1 MRDVI
6 IIGSGGAGLSAA
18 IHAKKAGLDVLVV
31 SKTYPTHS
39 QTSQAQGGI
48 NAVLNENDSIEK
60 HVADTLK
67 SSHGLGNQYVIQH
80 MCENAKATIEW
91 LDELGVPFT
100 RDESSLID
108 QRKMGGASFA
118 RVCYS
123 SDYTGLKILHTL
135 YDTCLKES
143 IDFLHEHM
151 LLNFIVEDKKVL
163 GITALEIQSGEVKEL
178 LAKRVIVATG
188 GYISLYNGFNTNS
201 KATTGDGIA
210 AALRAGAKLS
220 NMEFIQ
226 FHPTAI
232 KGANV
237 LISESARGEGGYIVD
252 EEGNR
257 FVDELKPRD
266 EVARAIYE
274 KIQNNHEVF
283 LDVRHLGLDKI
294 NEAIPQ
300 ERRLAMDFAKVK
312 LEEELLSIN
321 PAAHYCMGGIWV
333 NENAQTSL
341 ENLYAC
347 GECAQTN
354 VHGANRL
361 GGNSL
366 LEIIT
371 FGQIA
376 ALHCVNELKNSTIK
390 KITPTQQFLNDKAF
404 IKQVYSFPNKIDF
417 YAQKEFMGK
426 IFFRNVGL
434 FRNDLNM
441 KAVLSQ
447 IRQWQKEFSFMGI
460 GDKSKLYNQNL
471 VEFIE
476 FGNMLELSEVVAISA
491 ISRCESRGA
500 HFRSDHPF
508 EIEDF
513 TKNSMAYKHEGILA
527 VDFEGN
533 TDENQNSSI

>member
-1 MRDVI
+1 M
-6 IIGSGGAGLSAA
+6 
-18 IHAKKAGLDVLVV
+18 
-31 SKTYPTHS
+31 
-39 QTSQAQGGI
+39 
-48 NAVLNENDSIEK
+48 
-60 HVADTLK
+60 
-67 SSHGLGNQYVIQH
+67 
-80 MCENAKATIEW
+80 
-91 LDELGVPFT
+91 
-100 RDESSLID
+100 
-108 QRKMGGASFA
+108 
-118 RVCYS
+118 
-123 SDYTGLKILHTL
+123 
-135 YDTCLKES
+135 
-143 IDFLHEHM
+143 
-151 LLNFIVEDKKVL
+151 
-163 GITALEIQSGEVKEL
+163 
-178 LAKRVIVATG
+178 AKRVIVATG

-294 NEAIPQ
+294 NESIPQ